1 MRARLAKRHAVTYR
15 LVTVLLPIG
24 TVVTGSACDFSA
36 AFSSSTAM
44 KFQLVVFQLICL
56 TVAWART
63 AVEDDLE
70 EVPVQAF
77 KPVKPNPLK
86 SSKSIPVPT
95 KKTTTP
101 PPEVKSE
108 PEQEPEYEDDQA
120 PKEYEDEASQ
130 SSTTS
135 TTEASKKIG
144 NGIVRPFRSN
154 QDLLETLK
162 RRRAEKVAA
171 GPQFAAPSTTSAPA
185 AAAAAPAPRAKKPS
199 RAYNGR
205 SRSQSPEEPD
215 QAGSESEKTTVNR
228 RFSGARGR
236 SSFSS
241 TTPAY
246 VEEVPEEAPA
256 PPPRNRNFGRSRRV

>member
-1 MRARLAKRHAVTYR
+1 M
-15 LVTVLLPIG
+15 
-24 TVVTGSACDFSA
+24 SE
-36 AFSSSTAM
+36 
-44 KFQLVVFQLICL
+44 Q
-56 TVAWART
+56 
-63 AVEDDLE
+63 
-70 EVPVQAF
+70 
-77 KPVKPNPLK
+77 
-86 SSKSIPVPT
+86 
-95 KKTTTP
+95 
-101 PPEVKSE
+101 EVKSE
-108 PEQEPEYEDDQA
+108 PEQEPEYEDDPSAQ
-120 PKEYEDEASQ
+120 KEYEDEASQ

-144 NGIVRPFRSN
+144 TGRVRPFRSN

-171 GPQFAAPSTTSAPA
+171 GPQFAAPPTTSAP
-185 AAAAAPAPRAKKPS
+185 AAAAAPAPRAKAKPS
-199 RAYNGR
+199 RAYSGR

-241 TTPAY
+241 TTQAY
-246 VEEVPEEAPA
+246 EEVPEEAPA